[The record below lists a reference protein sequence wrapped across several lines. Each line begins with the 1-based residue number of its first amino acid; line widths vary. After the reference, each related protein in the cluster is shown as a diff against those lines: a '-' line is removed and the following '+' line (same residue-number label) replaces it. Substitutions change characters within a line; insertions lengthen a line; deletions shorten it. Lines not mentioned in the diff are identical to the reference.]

1 MCLEAV
7 SRSRSRSSSIAV
19 HALSSVVTARRARVL
34 VALMSS
40 ALRRQSVRR
49 LRRARALSAR
59 RRQSSVGLRSHRNRL
74 YAHT

>member
-19 HALSSVVTARRARVL
+19 PALSSAVTARRARVL

-40 ALRRQSVRR
+40 VLRRQSVRR

-59 RRQSSVGLRSHRNRL
+59 RRQSSVGRRNHRNRL
-74 YAHT
+74 YALT